1 MSTLIKN
8 VPIAKVGKIFDGRE
22 ITRHIIERCVANF
35 NPEIYQPRVTL
46 RTAYD
51 IKGDVV
57 ALRIEDDTLR
67 ADIKTPV
74 SPGTVKNWNVYPAI
88 EYLPVGEPGY
98 PALTGVLLSEEKTAK
113 TPSLLKTATSVRAIN
128 LYRCN
133 H

>member
-1 MSTLIKN
+1 MAGALIMSTLIKN

-22 ITRHIIERCVANF
+22 ITRQMIERCVANF

-51 IKGDVV
+51 IKGGVV

-98 PALTGVLLSEEKTAK
+98 PALTGVLLSEEKN
-113 TPSLLKTATSVRAIN
+113 REDAIAIKD
-128 LYRCN
+128 CDISKGD
-133 H
+133 

>member
-22 ITRHIIERCVANF
+22 VSRQMIELCVKNF
-35 NPEIYQPRVTL
+35 NPEAYQPRV
-46 RTAYD
+46 RMGTAFA

-57 ALRIEDDTLR
+57 ALRIEDDILR

-74 SPGTVKNWNVYPAI
+74 SPGTVKNWNVYPTI

-98 PALTGVLLSEEKTAK
+98 PSLIGVYLAEEK
-113 TPSLLKTATSVRAIN
+113 SREDDIAIKD
-128 LYRCN
+128 CDISKGD
-133 H
+133 

>member
-22 ITRHIIERCVANF
+22 VTRHMLERCVANF
-35 NPEIYQPRVTL
+35 NPEIYQPRVML

-57 ALRIEDDTLR
+57 ALHIEDDTLC

-74 SPGTVKNWNVYPAI
+74 SPGTVKNWNVYPTI

-98 PALTGVLLSEEKTAK
+98 PSLTGVLLSEEKSREDATAIK
-113 TPSLLKTATSVRAIN
+113 DCDISEGD
-128 LYRCN
+128 
-133 H
+133 

>member
-1 MSTLIKN
+1 MNTLIKN

-22 ITRHIIERCVANF
+22 ITRQMIERCVANF

-51 IKGDVV
+51 VKGVV
-57 ALRIEDDTLR
+57 AALRIEDDTLR
-67 ADIKTPV
+67 ADIKTAV

-98 PALTGVLLSEEKTAK
+98 PSLTGVLLSEEK
-113 TPSLLKTATSVRAIN
+113 SREDDIAIKD
-128 LYRCN
+128 CDISEGD
-133 H
+133 